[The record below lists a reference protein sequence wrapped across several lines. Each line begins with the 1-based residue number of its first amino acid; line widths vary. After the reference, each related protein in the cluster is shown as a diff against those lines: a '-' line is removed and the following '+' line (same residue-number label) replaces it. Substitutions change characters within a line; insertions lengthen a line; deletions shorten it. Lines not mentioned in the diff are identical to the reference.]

1 MKTAPKKPPRI
12 PSGLRSSRA
21 IGAYSVIAGLVV
33 WQLAYQ
39 GLAWTHYFKDYAI
52 YHFLS
57 SPLQVMQSF
66 GELYQSG
73 ELLRNSY
80 FSLLE
85 FVYGFLLAIVV
96 GVLIGF
102 IMATN
107 KKINYFLDP
116 WVSCLYATPLVALA
130 PVIMVWFGLGIFPN
144 SLVVFLGAVFPI
156 LLNTYTGIKSV
167 RQNLVEVIRAFGG
180 SSTQV
185 FFKVMIPDAT
195 PAIITGIRLA
205 VGRAV
210 ISVVVAELF
219 GAEAGLG
226 FMVYF
231 YSQRFLPGPVFVA
244 LVVLVVFGILSF
256 LALEKVQG
264 WLSPWYTYQLRRTA
278 PGMEMDRS

>member
-1 MKTAPKKPPRI
+1 MVKSVAKKEPLVPAW
-12 PSGLRSSRA
+12 LRSSRMIA
-21 IGAYSVIAGLVV
+21 ACSVMVGIGV
-33 WQLAYQ
+33 WQLGFAA
-39 GLAWTHYFKDYAI
+39 LALTHYFKAYAI
-52 YHFLS
+52 HHFLS
-57 SPLQVMQSF
+57 SPWQVIQTF
-66 GELYQSG
+66 AELYQSG
-73 ELLRNSY
+73 ELLRHSY
-80 FSLLE
+80 FSFLE
-85 FVYGFLLAIVV
+85 FAYGFLLAIAV
-96 GVLIGF
+96 GIPIGF
-102 IMATN
+102 IMATL
-107 KKINYFLDP
+107 KKINHYLDP

-167 RQNLVEVIRAFGG
+167 KENLIEVVRAFGG
-180 SSTQV
+180 SPLQL

-231 YSQRFLPGPVFVA
+231 YSQRFLPGPVFVGI
-244 LVVLVVFGILSF
+244 VVLVVFGILSF
-256 LALEKVQG
+256 LALEKIQG
-264 WLSPWYTYQLRRTA
+264 WLSPWYAYQLRREA
-278 PGMEMDRS
+278 HGMEME

>member
-1 MKTAPKKPPRI
+1 MKAAAEREPRFPAWLGSPRMI
-12 PSGLRSSRA
+12 AACSVVVGIGL
-21 IGAYSVIAGLVV
+21 
-33 WQLAYQ
+33 WQLGYEA
-39 GLAWTHYFKDYAI
+39 LARTRYFKAYAI
-52 YHFLS
+52 HHFLS
-57 SPLQVMQSF
+57 SPWQVVQAF
-66 GELYQSG
+66 VELYRSG
-73 ELLRNSY
+73 ELLRHSY
-80 FSLLE
+80 FSFLE
-85 FVYGFLLAIVV
+85 FAYGFLLAIAV
-96 GVLIGF
+96 GIPVGLL
-102 IMATN
+102 MATV
-107 KKINYFLDP
+107 KKINYYLDP

-130 PVIMVWFGLGIFPN
+130 PVIIVWFGLGILPN

-167 RQNLVEVIRAFGG
+167 KQNLIEVVRAFGG
-180 SSTQV
+180 SRLQL

-231 YSQRFLPGPVFVA
+231 YSQRFLPGPVFVGI
-244 LVVLVVFGILSF
+244 VVLVVFGIVSF

-264 WLSPWYTYQLRRTA
+264 WLSPWYAHQLRRA
-278 PGMEMDRS
+278 AHGMEVEQP

>member
-1 MKTAPKKPPRI
+1 MVKSVAKKEPLVPAW
-12 PSGLRSSRA
+12 LRSSRMIA
-21 IGAYSVIAGLVV
+21 ACSVMVGIGV
-33 WQLAYQ
+33 WQLAYEA
-39 GLAWTHYFKDYAI
+39 LARTHYFKAYAI
-52 YHFLS
+52 HHFLS
-57 SPLQVMQSF
+57 SPWQVIQTF
-66 GELYQSG
+66 AELYQSG
-73 ELLRNSY
+73 ELLRHSY
-80 FSLLE
+80 FSFLE
-85 FVYGFLLAIVV
+85 FAYGFLLAIAV
-96 GVLIGF
+96 GIPIGF
-102 IMATN
+102 IMATL
-107 KKINYFLDP
+107 KKINHYLDP

-167 RQNLVEVIRAFGG
+167 KENLIEVVRAFGG
-180 SSTQV
+180 SPLQL

-231 YSQRFLPGPVFVA
+231 YSQRFLPGPVFVGI
-244 LVVLVVFGILSF
+244 VVLVVFGILSF
-256 LALEKVQG
+256 LALEKIQG
-264 WLSPWYTYQLRRTA
+264 WLSPWYAYQLRREA
-278 PGMEMDRS
+278 HGMEME

>member
-1 MKTAPKKPPRI
+1 MKSTAKRGPLVPAW
-12 PSGLRSSRA
+12 LRSSRTT
-21 IGAYSVIAGLVV
+21 GAYSVLVGIGL
-33 WQLAYQ
+33 WQLAYE
-39 GLAWTHYFKDYAI
+39 GLARTHYFKAYAI
-52 YHFLS
+52 HHFLS
-57 SPLQVMQSF
+57 SPLQVIQSF
-66 GELYQSG
+66 AELSKSG
-73 ELLRNSY
+73 ELLRNST
-80 FSLLE
+80 FSLME
-85 FVYGFLLAIVV
+85 FVYGFLLAIVI
-96 GVLIGF
+96 GIPIGF
-102 IMATN
+102 LMATV
-107 KKINYFLDP
+107 KKINYYLDP

-144 SLVVFLGAVFPI
+144 SLIVFLGAVFPI

-167 RQNLVEVIRAFGG
+167 RENLVEVVRAFGG
-180 SSTQV
+180 SPLQV

-244 LVVLVVFGILSF
+244 IVVLVVFGILSF

-264 WLSPWYTYQLRRTA
+264 WLSPWYTYQLRREA
-278 PGMEMDRS
+278 HGMEME

>member
-1 MKTAPKKPPRI
+1 VKSPAKRTPLVPVW
-12 PSGLRSSRA
+12 LRSSRT
-21 IGAYSVIAGLVV
+21 IGAFSVMVGIAV
-33 WQLAYQ
+33 WQLAYE
-39 GLAWTHYFKDYAI
+39 GLARTHYFKAYSI
-52 YHFLS
+52 HHFLS
-57 SPLQVMQSF
+57 SPLQVIHAF
-66 GELYQSG
+66 GELSQSG
-73 ELLRNSY
+73 ELLRHST

-85 FVYGFLLAIVV
+85 FVYGFLLAIVI
-96 GVLIGF
+96 GIPIGF
-102 IMATN
+102 LMATI
-107 KKINYFLDP
+107 KKINYYLDP

-144 SLVVFLGAVFPI
+144 SLIVFLGAVFPI

-167 RQNLVEVIRAFGG
+167 KENLVEVVRAFGG
-180 SSTQV
+180 SPLQV

-244 LVVLVVFGILSF
+244 IVVLVVFGILSF
-256 LALEKVQG
+256 FALEKVQG
-264 WLSPWYTYQLRRTA
+264 WLSPWYVYQLRREA
-278 PGMEMDRS
+278 HGMEME

>member
-1 MKTAPKKPPRI
+1 MKSMAKREPLVPTW
-12 PSGLRSSRA
+12 LRSSRT
-21 IGAYSVIAGLVV
+21 IGAYSVIVGIGI
-33 WQLAYQ
+33 WQLAYE
-39 GLAWTHYFKDYAI
+39 GLARTHYFKAYAI
-52 YHFLS
+52 HHFLS
-57 SPLQVMQSF
+57 SPLQVIQSF

-73 ELLRNSY
+73 EILRHST

-85 FVYGFLLAIVV
+85 FVYGFLLAIVIGIPV
-96 GVLIGF
+96 GFL
-102 IMATN
+102 MATI
-107 KKINYFLDP
+107 KKINYYLDP

-144 SLVVFLGAVFPI
+144 SLIVFLGAVFPI

-167 RQNLVEVIRAFGG
+167 RENLVEVVRAFGG
-180 SSTQV
+180 SPLQV

-244 LVVLVVFGILSF
+244 IVVLVVFGILSF
-256 LALEKVQG
+256 VALEKVQG
-264 WLSPWYTYQLRRTA
+264 WLSPWYTYQLRREA
-278 PGMEMDRS
+278 HGMEIE

>member
-1 MKTAPKKPPRI
+1 VKTAAKKQSRI
-12 PSGLRSSRA
+12 PPWLRSSRA
-21 IGAYSVIAGLVV
+21 IGAYSVIAGLAL

-39 GLAWTHYFKDYAI
+39 GLAWTHYFKAYAI

-107 KKINYFLDP
+107 KKINYYLDP

-156 LLNTYTGIKSV
+156 ILNTYTGIKSV
-167 RQNLVEVIRAFGG
+167 RQNLIEVVRAFGG

-264 WLSPWYTYQLRRTA
+264 WLSPWYTYQLRREA
-278 PGMEMDRS
+278 HGME

>member
-1 MKTAPKKPPRI
+1 MKIVAKKKPLLPEW
-12 PSGLRSSRA
+12 LRSSRA
-21 IGAYSVIAGLVV
+21 IGAYSIIVGLAI

-39 GLAWTHYFKDYAI
+39 GLAWTHYFKAYAI
-52 YHFLS
+52 HHFLS

-73 ELLRNSY
+73 ELLRHSY

-85 FVYGFLLAIVV
+85 FVYGFLLAIVIGILV
-96 GVLIGF
+96 GF
-102 IMATN
+102 IMATS
-107 KKINYFLDP
+107 KKINHYLDP

-167 RQNLVEVIRAFGG
+167 RQNLVEVVRAFGG
-180 SSTQV
+180 SSVQV

-256 LALEKVQG
+256 LVLEKVQG
-264 WLSPWYTYQLRRTA
+264 WLSPWYSYQLRRDA
-278 PGMEMDRS
+278 HGIEMEQS

>member
-1 MKTAPKKPPRI
+1 MKSVAKRDPLI
-12 PSGLRSSRA
+12 PAWLRSSRV
-21 IGAYSVIAGLVV
+21 IGAYSVIAGLAI

-39 GLAWTHYFKDYAI
+39 GLTWTHYFKAYAI
-52 YHFLS
+52 NHFLS
-57 SPLQVMQSF
+57 SPLQVIQSF

-73 ELLRNSY
+73 ELLRHSY

-85 FVYGFLLAIVV
+85 FVYGFLLAIGV
-96 GVLIGF
+96 GILVGF
-102 IMATN
+102 IMATS
-107 KKINYFLDP
+107 KKINYYLDP

-167 RQNLVEVIRAFGG
+167 RENLIDVVRAFGG
-180 SSTQV
+180 SPSQV

-195 PAIITGIRLA
+195 PTIITGIRLA

-244 LVVLVVFGILSF
+244 IVVLVVFGILSF
-256 LALEKVQG
+256 LALEKIQG
-264 WLSPWYTYQLRRTA
+264 WLSPWYAYRLRREA
-278 PGMEMDRS
+278 HGMELE

>member
-1 MKTAPKKPPRI
+1 VKSVAKRDPLI
-12 PSGLRSSRA
+12 PAWLRSSRV
-21 IGAYSVIAGLVV
+21 IGAYSVIAGLAI

-39 GLAWTHYFKDYAI
+39 GLTWTHYFKAYAI
-52 YHFLS
+52 NHFLS
-57 SPLQVMQSF
+57 SPLQVIQSF

-73 ELLRNSY
+73 ELLRHSY

-85 FVYGFLLAIVV
+85 FVYGFLLAIGV
-96 GVLIGF
+96 GILVGF
-102 IMATN
+102 IMATS
-107 KKINYFLDP
+107 KKINYYLDP

-167 RQNLVEVIRAFGG
+167 RENLIDVVRAFGG
-180 SSTQV
+180 SPSQV

-195 PAIITGIRLA
+195 PTIITGIRLA

-244 LVVLVVFGILSF
+244 IVVLVVFGILSF
-256 LALEKVQG
+256 LALEKIQG
-264 WLSPWYTYQLRRTA
+264 WLSPWYAYRLRREA
-278 PGMEMDRS
+278 HGMELE